1 MRKINDSTEI
11 KPKKKKAGRRCT
23 EIKKEVEKDWRCVG
37 VVWLWDYSYRAAE
50 ELMRC
55 VIRQI

>member
-1 MRKINDSTEI
+1 MSAAKT
-11 KPKKKKAGRRCT
+11 KPKGSEGETHANR
-23 EIKKEVEKDWRCVG
+23 KEEEAKDWQCVS
-37 VVWLWDYSYRAAE
+37 VACLWDYSYRAAG

>member
-1 MRKINDSTEI
+1 MRKGNESAEI
-11 KPKKKKAGRRCT
+11 EPKKVREEMHRDKKRKAEREC
-23 EIKKEVEKDWRCVG
+23 
-37 VVWLWDYSYRAAE
+37 VWLWDYSYRAAD

>member
-1 MRKINDSTEI
+1 MRKRNECAEI
-11 KPKKKKAGRRCT
+11 KPKKGWEEMHRD
-23 EIKKEVEKDWRCVG
+23 KERDGEREAVREY
-37 VVWLWDYSYRAAE
+37 VWLWDYSYRAPE